1 MRTET
6 LHAAFI
12 NSSPCSVEWA
22 ATAYIGNEWQ
32 WCRYPVNTK
41 QERIFLMYHSYC
53 ISFHHMKTNISNILT
68 GTLFIQSQLMYCTV
82 LLLCAV
88 FDFDLWSLAV
98 FSSCSFKPG
107 KIFRSV
113 WKRCSTCLVCV
124 FSELSM
130 LYEMELFKL
139 DLHQFWRQIAY
150 IYRLSSCQRK
160 VKERKANTVVYR
172 SPERRVRQTKSNE
185 SDIKCPVFMTKDQA
199 GKNGLPSLLWNTGEK
214 HDPAFTKHLFF
225 TV

>member
-107 KIFRSV
+107 KMFSLSVEKMQYMFGVCFQWAFYALWDGTFLIRSASIL
-113 WKRCSTCLVCV
+113 KTDCINL
-124 FSELSM
+124 
-130 LYEMELFKL
+130 
-139 DLHQFWRQIAY
+139 
-150 IYRLSSCQRK
+150 
-160 VKERKANTVVYR
+160 
-172 SPERRVRQTKSNE
+172 
-185 SDIKCPVFMTKDQA
+185 QA
-199 GKNGLPSLLWNTGEK
+199 
-214 HDPAFTKHLFF
+214 F
-225 TV
+225 